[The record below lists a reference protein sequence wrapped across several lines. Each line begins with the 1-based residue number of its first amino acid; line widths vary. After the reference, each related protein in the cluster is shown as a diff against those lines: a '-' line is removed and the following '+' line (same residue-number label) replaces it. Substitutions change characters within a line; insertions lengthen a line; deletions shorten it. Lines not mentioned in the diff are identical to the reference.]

1 MARRGLPPAVLA
13 FGLMAASEAA
23 PAEPSGTTV
32 DAAVEAIATEARALD
47 AWIGALDLDAL
58 LPGAQEPDTG
68 ALSGARAIGGDA
80 AALLEAEIDRRAAD
94 GSQAAEAEPDPA
106 TARYV
111 VFASRAMG
119 VGELTAL
126 AALAAARGDMAILYR
141 GIGPGERLAEFAERV
156 ARDGHGAAIDPRAF
170 REHGVTA
177 VPALLDTATG
187 VLVHGVIDPAAL
199 EGRTGGE
206 VLGPL
211 VAVAEPDLIEVLQA
225 RLAAIDWTARREAA
239 VARFWRRAPFVALEP
254 ARAPRIREVDA
265 RVRLAEDFWL
275 PDGVRVAEAGAVI
288 DPTALRPLTL
298 TLIVFDGTRPAELPV
313 VEAAMAEAARPVLV
327 TTGLDRL
334 EGWEAHAALEAR
346 LGAPVHLL
354 TADLAERLDL
364 RRTVSVVTAGR
375 GVFIVDERPAG
386 LAEAAEAA
394 PEPGVLP

>member
-1 MARRGLPPAVLA
+1 
-13 FGLMAASEAA
+13 MAAAGAA
-23 PAEPSGTTV
+23 LADPSGTTV
-32 DAAVEAIATEARALD
+32 DAAAEAIATEARALD
-47 AWIGALDLDAL
+47 DWIDMLDLDAL
-58 LPGAQEPDTG
+58 LPGAQEPDATT
-68 ALSGARAIGGDA
+68 LSGARAIASDA
-80 AALLEAEIDRRAAD
+80 AALLAAEIDRRAGHDSKA
-94 GSQAAEAEPDPA
+94 SEAAPDPA

-119 VGELTAL
+119 AGELAAL
-126 AALAAARGDMAILYR
+126 AALAEVRGDMAIFYR
-141 GIGPGERLAEFAERV
+141 GLGPGERLADFAERV

-187 VLVHGVIDPAAL
+187 VLVHGVIDPTAL

-211 VAVAEPDLIEVLQA
+211 VAVAEPDLIEVLQS
-225 RLAAIDWTARREAA
+225 RLAAIDWASRREAA
-239 VARFWRRAPFVALEP
+239 VARFWSRAPFVALEP
-254 ARAPRIREVDA
+254 ARAPHIREVDA
-265 RVRLAEDFWL
+265 RVRLAEDFEL
-275 PDGVRVAEAGAVI
+275 LDGVRVAEAGALI

-298 TLIVFDGTRPAELPV
+298 TLIVFDGTRPAEFPV
-313 VEAAMAEAARPVLV
+313 VEAAMAEAARPVLI

-386 LAEAAEAA
+386 LAEAADTAL
-394 PEPGVLP
+394 EPGAGP